1 MDLLKCMEAFVL
13 TVKTGSFVSTSVSLN
28 TSPQMVTKYIAFLE
42 KHLGLKLLN
51 RTTRSQHLTVFG
63 KQYYQRCL
71 LILAEIKETK
81 ILAQQFIE
89 EPKGRLRISAPV
101 SYGHYNLIPV
111 IGRFMKRYPK
121 LNIDIQ
127 LSDRYVDIVKE
138 DYDIVFRIGQLNDS
152 GLIGRKL
159 KPFQLIFAASPSYLM
174 QNGVPA
180 VPDDLK
186 NHQCLI
192 YQYVNRN
199 KNDYVWP
206 FTMNGKAV
214 NLSISGSLQSNDT
227 SALAIAAIEGLG
239 ITMLPE
245 PMLNEAIKQ
254 DKLLPILQN
263 YLPPAREVHMLYT
276 ADRQPL
282 AIMKMF
288 IEFVVD
294 TMS

>member
-1 MDLLKCMEAFVL
+1 M
-13 TVKTGSFVSTSVSLN
+13 STSVSLN

-111 IGRFMKRYPK
+111 ISRFMKRYPK

>member
-13 TVKTGSFVSTSVSLN
+13 TVETGSFVATSVSLN

-42 KHLGLKLLN
+42 KYLGLKLLN
-51 RTTRSQHLTVFG
+51 RTTRSQNLTEFG
-63 KQYYQRCL
+63 KQYYQRSK
-71 LILAEIKETK
+71 LILGEIAESKV
-81 ILAQQFIE
+81 LAQQFID

-111 IGRFMKRYPK
+111 ISRFMKCYPK

-127 LSDRYVDIVKE
+127 LSDRYVDIVK
-138 DYDIVFRIGQLNDS
+138 DDFDILFRIGQLNDS

-159 KPFQLIFAASPSYLM
+159 KPFQLIFAASPSYLA
-174 QNGVPA
+174 QNGIPA
-180 VPDDLK
+180 VPEDLK
-186 NHQCLI
+186 HHQCLI

-206 FTMNGKAV
+206 FTVNGKSC
-214 NLSISGSLQSNDT
+214 NLPISGLLQTNDT
-227 SALAIAAIEGLG
+227 SALAIAAVEGLG

-245 PMLNEAIKQ
+245 SMLIEPIKQ
-254 DKLLPILQN
+254 NKLLPILQN
-263 YLPPAREVHMLYT
+263 FLPPAREVHMLYT

-282 AIMKMF
+282 PKMKMF
-288 IEFVVD
+288 TEFV
-294 TMS
+294 TNAMS

>member
-111 IGRFMKRYPK
+111 ISRFMKRYPK

>member
-1 MDLLKCMEAFVL
+1 MEAFVL

-111 IGRFMKRYPK
+111 ISRFMKRYPK

-245 PMLNEAIKQ
+245 SMLNEAIKQ